1 MLPLWFYDGHGRR
14 ILYEVDETGLEP
26 SFIASYVY
34 GINLIARL
42 EGISGSTAYYFYNG
56 HGDVTGLVDIYG
68 VLIGS
73 FDYEAFGD
81 VLEETG
87 IGETPFKYAG
97 EYLDRETEMIY
108 LGARYYNPVIGRF
121 TAEDPHWNPSNMIY
135 GDNPVK
141 IDERQDLLGLVI
153 YTYAPDINAIR
164 QSENLYVYGM
174 NNPVMYIDSD
184 GEIAMIATTLIGAAA
199 GAIIGGGI
207 DAATQLMS
215 GKSLHQLDRKS
226 MGISAGSGAISG
238 ALAGSGIGLGTAIV
252 ANAALSGTTTIVR
265 QTMYGEKIDWARVG
279 IDTGIGALAG
289 WFGGAGAQH
298 GVNRAFYEVKNVG
311 TAFQSVVKVTYKNP
325 TAALA
330 VKNELTKA
338 LVKLGL
344 TNITITVKDEIVT
357 ITTEGAR

>member
-1 MLPLWFYDGHGRR
+1 LTKAYEYDAFGVEKDADEEDINPFRYCGE
-14 ILYEVDETGLEP
+14 YFDKETG
-26 SFIASYVY
+26 
-34 GINLIARL
+34 
-42 EGISGSTAYYFYNG
+42 TYY
-56 HGDVTGLVDIYG
+56 L
-68 VLIGS
+68 
-73 FDYEAFGD
+73 
-81 VLEETG
+81 
-87 IGETPFKYAG
+87 
-97 EYLDRETEMIY
+97 R
-108 LGARYYNPVIGRF
+108 ARYYSPVIGRF

-135 GDNPVK
+135 GDNPVR
-141 IDERQDLLGLVI
+141 INERQDPLGLTI

-164 QSENLYVYGM
+164 QSTNLYVYCG
-174 NNPVMYIDSD
+174 NNPVMYIDPD
-184 GEIAMIATTLIGAAA
+184 GEIAMIATTLIGATA
-199 GAIIGGGI
+199 GAVIGGGI

-215 GKSLHQLDRKS
+215 GKSLKQLDWKS
-226 MGISAGSGAISG
+226 IGISAGSGAISG